1 MVDEVCRVF
10 LCWFV
15 CKKLCSP
22 SLNFLILH
30 HKLTN
35 YKHVQTTNLS
45 FPNSGTSFTSLL
57 IRYASNTTCATNYGM
72 ESHIGMTTGNSVPVY
87 NWSKDGPYWIHPP
100 DMVDTATT
108 SNDIEKEEEK
118 YDNTVTSKVS
128 KAGVYS
134 LPPSTAS
141 ILTKTHCGSRCVF
154 CPPQRYIESDISF
167 LVECLSGARRVTEVK
182 SSNNNKKAK
191 YKKEYVSYHPSVVEK
206 AIHLI
211 RNPFDNLISRF
222 HHEQKEHKKKV
233 TSGQKDKQGLTA
245 SAWVE
250 RYSNDVPGF
259 KKWCMDEDRLFHE
272 AEKQMDW
279 NKFDYPEDIAKSFLG
294 VSCHAGKQCRV

>member
-1 MVDEVCRVF
+1 
-10 LCWFV
+10 
-15 CKKLCSP
+15 
-22 SLNFLILH
+22 
-30 HKLTN
+30 
-35 YKHVQTTNLS
+35 
-45 FPNSGTSFTSLL
+45 
-57 IRYASNTTCATNYGM
+57 M
-72 ESHIGMTTGNSVPVY
+72 ESHIGKTTGNSVPVY

-108 SNDIEKEEEK
+108 SADVKEEEEK
-118 YDNTVTSKVS
+118 KNDYTVTSKVS

-167 LVECLSGARRVTEVK
+167 LIECLSGAKRVTEGK
-182 SSNNNKKAK
+182 SYNTKKAK

-222 HHEQKEHKKKV
+222 HHEQKEHKKRV

-279 NKFDYPEDIAKSFLG
+279 NKFDYPEDITKSFVG
-294 VSCHAGKQCRV
+294 VSCHAGKNDMWLYLCSSVFLGSNNLLPCCRVRSICCLACINNPINQPIRYTSTTCSLRRLLD